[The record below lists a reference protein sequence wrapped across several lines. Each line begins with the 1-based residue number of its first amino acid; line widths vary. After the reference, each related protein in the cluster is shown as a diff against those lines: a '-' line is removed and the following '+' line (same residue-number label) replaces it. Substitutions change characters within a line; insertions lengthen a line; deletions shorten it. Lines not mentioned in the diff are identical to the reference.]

1 MTIDAGEVFNDL
13 IAEYSTA
20 QKLRE
25 QADFPAP
32 NSVGMFFMNEGQLHV
47 SALAEDGYTVVWRR
61 IGEPDGPCG
70 EWPDGPDTLWV

>member
-25 QADFPAP
+25 QADFPRR
-32 NSVGMFFMNEGQLHV
+32 
-47 SALAEDGYTVVWRR
+47 TVW
-61 IGEPDGPCG
+61 GCS
-70 EWPDGPDTLWV
+70 L